1 MAKRLSTLSALI
13 IIIGGFFNSCS
24 NNKEQPLK
32 ISDAESVMEEFIQNS
47 EFDKTLHYID
57 SLEEKSKITDVQA
70 NYWRGEIYHKM
81 GNRIEAE
88 TYWKQALEGD
98 IYQQENLRYYYKT
111 ANSYSNMLIMWTHDH
126 QKSLEIAM
134 AAVATIE
141 ERKHTHTD
149 DYPILLYTI
158 GVSQLRLEK
167 FEEGGKTLH
176 HALDIYDNVMKNDS
190 TSYAPLNKYMMMT
203 NIVIIYLNRDHFE
216 DAEHWLHRAEKAL
229 DNYASHPQAE
239 PNRTDRAKGRICL
252 LLAEILEKT
261 GKHEEATK
269 VYDEALKTNF
279 LQTTDGKLDATAYLQ
294 AAGRW
299 NEAAD
304 IYIPL
309 DSILASWHIKPSLR
323 TLSGLMMSKFRSNMG
338 AGRKDSAFAASVKIC
353 NALDSAIAKERKDK
367 ASELA
372 TIYETHE
379 KEKTIAK
386 QHVQLTNQRAIGILI
401 GIVLIVIFLSIIFV
415 HRYRAAMSLKK
426 AHEKL
431 QEAYGQ
437 LKDKN
442 EALKVANARA
452 EESSKMKT
460 NFIQQISHEIRTPLN
475 ILSGFTQ
482 IITTPAI
489 ELDDTTKAD
498 INRQI
503 LDNTDR
509 ITGLVNKMLELSE
522 INSTSSIER
531 KDDTSATQI
540 AHMAIEKSGIEK
552 APHLTFSLQV
562 GDGIDEAILH
572 TNTHCASRAL
582 ALLLDN
588 ACKFTH
594 PAEAHARHQILEKKE
609 KVDLIIKQHQSAVQ
623 FIIEDTGIGVPPEEA
638 EHIFEEFVQLDEYY
652 DGTGIG
658 LTVARNLARGLGG
671 DITLDTTY
679 QQGARFILTLP
690 LA

>member
-1 MAKRLSTLSALI
+1 
-13 IIIGGFFNSCS
+13 
-24 NNKEQPLK
+24 
-32 ISDAESVMEEFIQNS
+32 MEELLQNS
-47 EFDKTLHYID
+47 EPDKTLHYID
-57 SLEEKSKITDVQA
+57 SLEEESKITDVQA
-70 NYWRGEIYHKM
+70 NYWRGEIYHKT
-81 GNRIEAE
+81 GNKVEAE
-88 TYWKQALEGD
+88 GYWKQTLEGD
-98 IYQQENLRYYYKT
+98 IYKQENLKYYYKT
-111 ANSYSNMLIMWTHDH
+111 ASSYADMISMWTHNY

-134 AAVATIE
+134 PAVATIE
-141 ERKHTHTD
+141 EREHTD
-149 DYPILLYTI
+149 IDVYPILLYTI
-158 GVSQLRLEK
+158 GISQLRLEK

-176 HALDIYDNVMKNDS
+176 RALDIYDDVMKDDS
-190 TSYAPLNKYMMMT
+190 TSYSSLNKYLMMT
-203 NIVIIYLNRDHFE
+203 NIVIIYLNRDKFGE
-216 DAEHWLHRAEKAL
+216 AEHWLHRAEKAL
-229 DNYASHPQAE
+229 DDYASHPQAE
-239 PNRTDRAKGRICL
+239 ASRTDRAKGRICL

-261 GKHEEATK
+261 GKHKEAAK
-269 VYDEALKTNF
+269 VYDEALQTGF

-353 NALDSAIAKERKDK
+353 NALDSAIAKERNDK
-367 ASELA
+367 AAELA

-379 KEKTIAK
+379 KEKTIAQ
-386 QHVQLTNQRAIGILI
+386 QHVQLTTQRAIGFLTAFF
-401 GIVLIVIFLSIIFV
+401 LIVVFLSIIFV
-415 HRYRAAMSLKK
+415 HRYRAAMSLKT

-482 IITTPAI
+482 VITTPSI
-489 ELDDTTKAD
+489 ELDEETKAD

-503 LDNTDR
+503 TDNTNR

-522 INSTSSIER
+522 INSASSIER
-531 KDDTSATQI
+531 TDDVSATQI
-540 AHMAIEKSGIEK
+540 AHVAIEDSGIGK
-552 APHLTFSLQV
+552 APHLTFHLQV
-562 GDGIDEAILH
+562 GEGIDATLLH
-572 TNTHCASRAL
+572 TNIHCASRAL

-594 PAEAHARHQILEKKE
+594 PAEAHARHVVLEKKE
-609 KVDLIIKQHQSAVQ
+609 KVNLVIRQQQSAVQ

-638 EHIFEEFVQLDEYY
+638 EHIFEDFVQLDEYY

-658 LTVARNLARGLGG
+658 LTVARNLARRLGG

-679 QQGARFILTLP
+679 QPGARFVLTLP
-690 LA
+690 LT